1 MKWETTLEKEKE
13 VGTKCFSRVLALYDR
28 ILNNPTQGLTHQFD
42 MFKEF
47 VKENEPKT
55 LMEAEDFL
63 KLRQEV
69 LKEEESEKEL
79 NDEENT
85 NIKEKIISIRKKI
98 FKATEERVQV
108 RWKYE
113 DAIKRPYF
121 HMKPLG
127 V

>member
-1 MKWETTLEKEKE
+1 
-13 VGTKCFSRVLALYDR
+13 
-28 ILNNPTQGLTHQFD
+28 
-42 MFKEF
+42 
-47 VKENEPKT
+47 
-55 LMEAEDFL
+55 MEAEDFL

>member
-1 MKWETTLEKEKE
+1 
-13 VGTKCFSRVLALYDR
+13 
-28 ILNNPTQGLTHQFD
+28 